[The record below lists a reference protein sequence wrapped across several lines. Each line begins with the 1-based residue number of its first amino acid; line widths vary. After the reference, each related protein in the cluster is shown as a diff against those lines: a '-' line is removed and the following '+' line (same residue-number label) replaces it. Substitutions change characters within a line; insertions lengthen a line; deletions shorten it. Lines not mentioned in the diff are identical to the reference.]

1 MDKVVAIPE
10 LVDHILQFLSEDDLV
25 QCFLVS
31 KKWSAL
37 AVWILRK
44 RCNKTISGYTGLTT
58 NIIKGQIKRIKLHL
72 DLPNSA
78 PGLFNRTIIDP
89 SYHQAI
95 LSENNS
101 SADDEDPNNN
111 FMEITENNEVNGNHR
126 NDFNRNRR
134 NTNFEALQHELMD
147 QDVVV

>member
-1 MDKVVAIPE
+1 MNEVVEKPE
-10 LVDHILQFLSEDDLV
+10 LVHHILQFLTEDDLV

-31 KKWSAL
+31 KLWNASAGR
-37 AVWILRK
+37 ILWK

-78 PGLFNRTIIDP
+78 PGLFNRTVIDP
-89 SYHQAI
+89 SYHQAL
-95 LSENNS
+95 LSENIS
-101 SADDEDPNNN
+101 SDEDPNNN
-111 FMEITENNEVNGNHR
+111 LMESTENNEVNGNHR
-126 NDFNRNRR
+126 NEQDFNG

-147 QDVVV
+147 QDVVI